1 MKKILI
7 LEANPKGDLA
17 LNQEIRDLK
26 KVVERSRDHEDLQV
40 EIGLAVRP
48 RDLQELMLDVE
59 PHIVHFS
66 GHGTG
71 NQGLMLV
78 DDGGR
83 ERLVSTEA
91 LSGLFELFAN
101 RVECVVLNA
110 CYSEV
115 QANAITQHINY
126 VVGMQQEIR
135 DDAAIA
141 FAIGFYRALGKGRSI
156 EEAYKFGRNA
166 IQIEIAQTPNIAN
179 QSEDRKFVL
188 VDDNPPISQS
198 IVIPEHLKPI
208 LKIRADRSSQQ
219 HLNIPETRPK
229 SEPLVEQRPEKPLP
243 KPQTKICEF
252 DTATITEVETLD
264 STNPQKTYD
273 ISYQHRQAESFSESL
288 GGISLEMVMIPAG
301 QFLMGSPEDE
311 LERSPAEGPQHP
323 VTLGSFFMSKFLIT
337 QAQWRVVASLP
348 QVNRGLNDSPAEF
361 RGNQRPVERVSW
373 VQVVEFCARL
383 SQKLGRLYRLPSES
397 EWEYACRAG
406 TTTPFYTGETLTTE
420 LANFNGT
427 HVYGAGAKG
436 QYQEQTTDV
445 NSFSPNAFGL
455 YDMHGNLCEWCADGW
470 HDSYEDAPD
479 DGSVWLTET
488 ESLRLM
494 RNGSWSHK
502 PSFCRSAHR
511 TRNSMDYR
519 SNCLGFRIVTVLING
534 LD

>member
-26 KVVERSRDHEDLQV
+26 KVVERSRDHEDFQV

-48 RDLQELMLDVE
+48 RDLQELMLDFE

-78 DDGGR
+78 DDAGR

-91 LSGLFELFAN
+91 LSGLFELFAS

-126 VVGMQQEIR
+126 VVGMQQAIR

-166 IQIEIAQTPNIAN
+166 IQIEIAQTPDIAN
-179 QSEDRKFVL
+179 PSADRKFVL
-188 VDDNPPISQS
+188 ADDNPPISQS

-208 LKIRADRSSQQ
+208 LKIKADVKTQSESK
-219 HLNIPETRPK
+219 PVEVKPRPD
-229 SEPLVEQRPEKPLP
+229 PLP
-243 KPQTKICEF
+243 KPQTKIFEF
-252 DTATITEVETLD
+252 DTATITEVESLD
-264 STNPQKTYD
+264 STNPQKTYE
-273 ISYQHRQAESFSESL
+273 ICYQHRQAESFSESL
-288 GGISLEMVMIPAG
+288 GSGISLEMVMIPGG

-311 LERSPAEGPQHP
+311 QERSPAEGPQHP
-323 VTLGSFFMSKFLIT
+323 VTIGSFLMSKFLVT
-337 QAQWRVVASLP
+337 QSQWRVVASLP
-348 QVNRGLNDSPAEF
+348 QVNRGLNDSPSEF

-373 VQVVEFCARL
+373 MQAVEFCDRL
-383 SQKLGRLYRLPSES
+383 SQKSGRLYRLPSEA

-406 TTTPFYTGETLTTE
+406 TTTPFYTGETLTTD

-427 HVYGAGAKG
+427 HVYGTGAKG
-436 QYQEQTTDV
+436 QYQEQTTNV

-479 DGSVWLTET
+479 DGRIWLASEP
-488 ESLRLM
+488 LRLM

-511 TRNSMDYR
+511 TRNPMDYR
-519 SNCLGFRIVTVLING
+519 SNCLGFRLVTVLINNV
-534 LD
+534 D